1 MRASGT
7 ASVPSAGPDRYARGR
22 TAAGFAAAE
31 PTGRSRSPMALTFF
45 VLPASIIAHSEK
57 LSRGLYKFPHKIF
70 ARTRKIRF
78 ASVPPTV
85 PPTALPTVPPT
96 APPTALRGSEALPP
110 GGGGPRTRGIR
121 GKLSGAADPES
132 GDPAGGGFYAQF
144 NFDELFPPRLFYMRK
159 CKQSSNPLDAD
170 GV

>member
-7 ASVPSAGPDRYARGR
+7 ASVPSAGPDRFARGR

-45 VLPASIIAHSEK
+45 VLPVSIIAHSEK

-70 ARTRKIRF
+70 AQTCKIRF
-78 ASVPPTV
+78 ASVPPT
-85 PPTALPTVPPT
+85 AL
-96 APPTALRGSEALPP
+96 PTALRGSEALPP
-110 GGGGPRTRGIR
+110 GGGGSRTRGIR

>member
-45 VLPASIIAHSEK
+45 VLPVSIIAHSEK
-57 LSRGLYKFPHKIF
+57 LSRGLYKIPHKIF
-70 ARTRKIRF
+70 ARTCKIRF
-78 ASVPPTV
+78 ASAPPTV
-85 PPTALPTVPPT
+85 PPTALS
-96 APPTALRGSEALPP
+96 TALRGREALPP

-132 GDPAGGGFYAQF
+132 GDHAGGGFYAQF

-170 GV
+170 GD